1 MQRQPLVWVA
11 AACLCLVAAAPAEG
25 VRWTF
30 EDATFGELP
39 GGWKAAKTGEGEG
52 SLWRVQEDDSAPAG
66 KQVLVQTS
74 PMGPTRMFN
83 LCICEESDLTDVE
96 LSVQFKALSG
106 EIDQGGGILWRCQ
119 DADNYYIARHNPL
132 EKNFR
137 VYKVIGGKRTQL
149 ATANVDETGG
159 KWHTLRI
166 VHRGT
171 QIQCYLN
178 DKLHLEVKDDA
189 LKQSGKVGLWTKAD
203 AVTAFDEFIVKSA
216 EP

>member
-1 MQRQPLVWVA
+1 M
-11 AACLCLVAAAPAEG
+11 CLCLLGAAAADG

-30 EDATFGELP
+30 EDAKSDELP

-52 SLWRVQEDDSAPAG
+52 SVWKVQDDDSAPAG
-66 KQVLVQTS
+66 KHVLVQTS
-74 PMGPTRMFN
+74 PKGPTRMYN
-83 LCICEESDLTDVE
+83 LCICEESDLVDVD
-96 LSVQFKALSG
+96 LSVQLKALSG
-106 EIDQGGGILWRCQ
+106 EVDQGGGVLWRCQ

-149 ATANVDETGG
+149 ATADVDEAAG
-159 KWHTLRI
+159 KWHRLRI

-178 DKLHLEVKDDA
+178 DKLHLEAKDDA

-203 AVTAFDEFIVKSA
+203 AVTAFDDFVVKSA